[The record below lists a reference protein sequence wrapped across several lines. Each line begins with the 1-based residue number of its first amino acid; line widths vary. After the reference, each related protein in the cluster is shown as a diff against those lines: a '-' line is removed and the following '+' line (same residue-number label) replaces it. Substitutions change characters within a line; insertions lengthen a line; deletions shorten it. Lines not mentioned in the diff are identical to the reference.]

1 MVGAIGLVGYGL
13 RRRRAA
19 GGSVQPEPHPV
30 QKRLSMKTILAVIG
44 AVVLVFAVPCSAGT
58 INFDTD
64 ANGNL
69 INAPD
74 DFSATTNLTTLY
86 SPLGVT
92 FSGSGGSNNGGAI
105 LNEASNFGVSAL
117 SGANFLA
124 FNPNVNVTLANGG
137 LPIDPETINFASP
150 QSLVTLYVATGSNGT
165 ASFELE
171 GYQSSVLVASSTAT
185 STSGYEPLSVSFPS
199 GMNSVVLSGGAD
211 RPFVVDNL
219 SFQAVPEPSTLAL
232 LAAGAIGLLGY
243 GWRRRRATKSA
254 KPSAFDQQDAPA
266 ILSFTSHTSAASAA
280 RRAA

>member
-1 MVGAIGLVGYGL
+1 
-13 RRRRAA
+13 
-19 GGSVQPEPHPV
+19 
-30 QKRLSMKTILAVIG
+30 MKTILAVIG
-44 AVVLVFAVPCSAGT
+44 AVVLVFAEPCSAGT

-69 INAPD
+69 INAPNL
-74 DFSATTNLTTLY
+74 FSETTNLTNLY

-105 LNEASNFGVSAL
+105 LNEGSNFGVSAL

-124 FNPNVNVTLANGG
+124 FNPNYVTLANGG

-171 GYQSSVLVASSTAT
+171 GYQNSVLVASSTAT

>member
-1 MVGAIGLVGYGL
+1 
-13 RRRRAA
+13 
-19 GGSVQPEPHPV
+19 
-30 QKRLSMKTILAVIG
+30 MKTILAVIG
-44 AVVLVFAVPCSAGT
+44 AVVLVFAEPCSAGT

-69 INAPD
+69 INAPNL
-74 DFSATTNLTTLY
+74 FSETTNLTNLY

-105 LNEASNFGVSAL
+105 LNEGSNFGVSAL

-150 QSLVTLYVATGSNGT
+150 QSLVTLYVATGSFGT

-171 GYQSSVLVASSTAT
+171 GYQNSVLVASSTAT

-254 KPSAFDQQDAPA
+254 KPPFDHQEAPA
-266 ILSFTSHTSAASAA
+266 ILAFPSHVSTASAA